1 MPKYKKLP
9 IIGLVHEW
17 MYVEVFFGK
26 AAKREMTTKFLCSSF
41 SAAKLV
47 MEVKVVKNLKFDLK
61 STEFKHQVQSKFN

>member
-17 MYVEVFFGK
+17 MYVEVFFFGK

-41 SAAKLV
+41 AAAKLV
-47 MEVKVVKNLKFDLK
+47 MEVKVVKNIKFDLK
-61 STEFKHQVQSKFN
+61 STELKFQFLE